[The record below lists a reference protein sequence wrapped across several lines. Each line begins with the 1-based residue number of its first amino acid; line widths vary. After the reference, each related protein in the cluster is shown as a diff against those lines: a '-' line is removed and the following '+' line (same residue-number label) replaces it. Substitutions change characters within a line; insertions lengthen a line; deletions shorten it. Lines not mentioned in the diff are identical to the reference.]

1 LGFLGVAF
9 ASFGILSLWPGF
21 MADSTRQHFREQA
34 PQVCIFFVVVLA
46 YESAALAWVGKLLR
60 TDRQPPAWLRYVNAL
75 VEMSIPTVIL
85 LIAATTFGPV
95 QALAAAP
102 TRFSFYL
109 SS

>member
-1 LGFLGVAF
+1 
-9 ASFGILSLWPGF
+9 
-21 MADSTRQHFREQA
+21 
-34 PQVCIFFVVVLA
+34 
-46 YESAALAWVGKLLR
+46 
-60 TDRQPPAWLRYVNAL
+60 LRYVNAL